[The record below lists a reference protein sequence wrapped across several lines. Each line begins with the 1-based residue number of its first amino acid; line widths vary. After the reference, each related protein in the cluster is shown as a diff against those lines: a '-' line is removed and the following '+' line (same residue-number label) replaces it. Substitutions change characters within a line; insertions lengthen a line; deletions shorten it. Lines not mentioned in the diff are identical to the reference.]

1 MKNKYKI
8 EGLDCPNCAKTLENK
23 INELACIETA
33 KINFVKSTL
42 EIESENNEIAI
53 KEVINLAKKIEPD
66 AKIIVNSDKYKIFN
80 KQFIIDICLLAV
92 GIALGFV
99 VIFVK
104 MPNYIYCPLFV
115 ISALLMGYKTYYKA
129 IQLLFKKTIN
139 ENMLVTISVVGAAV
153 VGEGMDALM
162 VIGLYSIGKILESLA
177 LNKSR
182 KSIEKLTNLKPEQ
195 VTRLSDGEEEIV
207 SPTDIEIGDIILV
220 KPGERV
226 AIDGIVIN
234 GEANLDVQS
243 LTGESLPKYTQI
255 NDEILSGSIVL
266 DSVLKIQAT
275 SKYENSTVY
284 KILDMIENASEKK
297 SKTETII
304 SKMTKWYTLGVI
316 LVSLLVWGIVWAVTK
331 DINTAVYRGLIFLVV
346 SCPCAFAISVP
357 LAYFSGIGNA
367 SKKGI
372 LIKGSNYLDGAAD
385 LKTIAFDK
393 TGTLTTGE
401 FKITQIISLSA
412 NKSKDEILHLCALG
426 EKNSLHPLA
435 LAIVKNYKN
444 ELENVENIKEVPGEG
459 VYFEYLTNNYFVGR
473 KTQNLADTTVE
484 LFENNEKIGE
494 IKFEDTI
501 KESSITACESLNKM
515 GIQTVMLS
523 GDNEKIV
530 NHVASKIGINQA
542 FSNLLP
548 QDKFNW
554 IEDAKLNKKN
564 KIGYVGDGLNDAP
577 SLTLADVGFSMG
589 LKGNA
594 ASIEASDIV
603 LANDN
608 PEKIVEAIK
617 ISRYTKKIVWEN
629 IALAAGVKLI
639 FLSLGAFGITGMLS
653 AVIADVGVTLIAI
666 LNSLRAL
673 KYKAK

>member
-104 MPNYIYCPLFV
+104 MPNYIYWPLFV

-162 VIGLYSIGKILESLA
+162 VIALYSIGKILESLA

-243 LTGESLPKYTQI
+243 LTGESLPKHTQI